1 MPAVPWCDDCSR
13 FWNPHEL
20 AGGSRC
26 PSCDQV
32 LGSETGTVVGN
43 GAGGPSAGGG
53 GPRAASDGSR
63 GPSAPGPSAPAASAS
78 SPSAP
83 SASASS
89 PSAAAASASSPSA
102 PAARASS
109 PSAPA
114 VGAGTAIASGTG
126 PEPEAGAVA
135 TAKRAPWHFKLLV
148 VGVAGYMVYRVIWF
162 IEWLP
167 KHV

>member
-32 LGSETGTVVGN
+32 LGSETGTVVGT

-63 GPSAPGPSAPAASAS
+63 GPSAAA
-78 SPSAP
+78 
-83 SASASS
+83 ASASS
-89 PSAAAASASSPSA
+89 PSAAAAS
-102 PAARASS
+102 ASS

>member
-1 MPAVPWCDDCSR
+1 MPAVPWCDDCSK
-13 FWNPHEL
+13 FWNPPEL

-32 LGSETGTVVGN
+32 LAPAPGTVVASGP
-43 GAGGPSAGGG
+43 GGGPSNG
-53 GPRAASDGSR
+53 GPRAAHGPAVATGPPFGGD
-63 GPSAPGPSAPAASAS
+63 PSAGGDAH
-78 SPSAP
+78 
-83 SASASS
+83 
-89 PSAAAASASSPSA
+89 
-102 PAARASS
+102 
-109 PSAPA
+109 
-114 VGAGTAIASGTG
+114 GAETAIASGDG
-126 PEPEAGAVA
+126 LEPEAGAVA

>member
-1 MPAVPWCDDCSR
+1 MPWCDDCSR

-63 GPSAPGPSAPAASAS
+63 GPSAPAVGAS
-78 SPSAP
+78 SPSAAA
-83 SASASS
+83 ASASS

-109 PSAPA
+109 PSAAA

>member
-1 MPAVPWCDDCSR
+1 MPWCDDCSR

-53 GPRAASDGSR
+53 GPRAASDGS
-63 GPSAPGPSAPAASAS
+63 SGPSAPAVG
-78 SPSAP
+78 
-83 SASASS
+83 ASS

-102 PAARASS
+102 AAASASS

>member
-1 MPAVPWCDDCSR
+1 MPAVPWCDDCSK
-13 FWNPHEL
+13 FWNPPEL

-53 GPRAASDGSR
+53 GPRAASDGSS
-63 GPSAPGPSAPAASAS
+63 G
-78 SPSAP
+78 
-83 SASASS
+83 
-89 PSAAAASASSPSA
+89 
-102 PAARASS
+102 